1 MQLQYVSNGLQS
13 AVVVIKDKKVIFIKI
28 QALVQDQLLQF
39 TMLLIV
45 FLKRIVNS
53 SIIELIQ
60 LLKVQMQAEV
70 HVELVIE
77 NQHVNGIGIDH
88 DILQASCKAY
98 VEAHAKYIAQDLE
111 SR

>member
-45 FLKRIVNS
+45 FLKDS
-53 SIIELIQ
+53 ELIDYRIDS
-60 LLKVQMQAEV
+60 VTEGTDAQAEV